1 MANVEKVSV
10 ALTPELAAMMREVV
24 EAGEYASAS
33 EVMRE
38 ALRDW
43 RVRRMQREQVVEELR
58 RQWDRGLASGPAQ
71 DGAEAFAAIR
81 ARLEDGERPSPSDEL
96 SA

>member
-10 ALTPELAAMMREVV
+10 SLTPEYAAMMRQVV

-33 EVMRE
+33 EVVRE

-43 RVRRMQREQVVEELR
+43 KFRRTQREQAIEELR
-58 RQWDRGLASGPAQ
+58 RIWDVGIASGPAT
-71 DGAEAFAAIR
+71 DGDQVFARMRERIGIKF
-81 ARLEDGERPSPSDEL
+81 EDLDHSPV
-96 SA
+96 

>member
-10 ALTPELAAMMREVV
+10 SLTPEYAAMMRQVV

-33 EVMRE
+33 EVVRE

-43 RVRRMQREQVVEELR
+43 KLRRTQREQAVEELR
-58 RQWDRGLASGPAQ
+58 RIWDVGIASGPET
-71 DGAEAFAAIR
+71 DGEEAFARIR
-81 ARLEDGERPSPSDEL
+81 DRIGTKLEDRDPR
-96 SA
+96 